1 MYIKDRSKLKFSC
14 NQKDFSS
21 AVTNVQR
28 AVSTKTN
35 LPALEG
41 ILIKAEEGRITLCG
55 YDLEIGITTFIEC
68 NVQEK
73 GEIVVSA
80 KLLGEIVRRLP
91 ENTVNIE
98 TDEKM
103 IVYINSGLAEYNIVG
118 ISSEEYPELPKV
130 EEMENISIN
139 SNILKTMIKQTIFA
153 TSDDLT
159 KPIYTGSLFDIENN
173 LMKIVS
179 VDGFRM
185 AVRQETISCD
195 KNSKFVV
202 PSKTLS
208 EILKL
213 ITDEEKNVEIIIGQ
227 RHAVF
232 KVENYSIISRLIEGN
247 FLDYKTTI
255 PPDNKTEIVIN
266 TRNFI
271 AAVERMS
278 LLTSDKIQ
286 SPIRCVVE
294 DTQVKLFCSTAI
306 GKANDSILAE
316 IAGENVEIG
325 LNCRY
330 LLDALKNTE
339 TDEIKIQLNGSLTPM
354 KIVPIQG
361 DSFLF
366 LVVPMRFKQ

>member
-1 MYIKDRSKLKFSC
+1 MKFSC

-41 ILIKAEEGRITLCG
+41 ILIKAEDGKITLCG

-80 KLLGEIVRRLP
+80 KLLGDIVRRLP

-103 IVYINSGLAEYNIVG
+103 IVYINSGKAEYNIVG
-118 ISSEEYPELPKV
+118 ISSEEYPELPRV
-130 EEMENISIN
+130 EEMEKISIN
-139 SNILKTMIKQTIFA
+139 GNIIKSMIKQTVFA
-153 TSDDLT
+153 ISDDLT

-173 LMKIVS
+173 MLKIVS

-185 AVRQETISCD
+185 AVRQETINSEQ
-195 KNSKFVV
+195 NSKFVV
-202 PSKTLS
+202 PGKTLS

-213 ITDEEKNVEIIIGQ
+213 TSDEENDVEIIIGQ

-232 KVENYSIISRLIEGN
+232 NIENYSIISRLIEGN
-247 FLDYKTTI
+247 FLDYKSTI
-255 PPDNKTEIVIN
+255 PAENKTEIVIN
-266 TRNFI
+266 TRSFI

-278 LLTSDKIQ
+278 LLISDKIQ
-286 SPIRCVVE
+286 SPIRCVVD

-306 GKANDSILAE
+306 GKANDSITAN
-316 IAGENVEIG
+316 INGENVEIG

-339 TDEIKIQLNGSLTPM
+339 TDEVKVQLNGSLTPM

-361 DSFLF
+361 DSFVF

>member
-1 MYIKDRSKLKFSC
+1 MKFSC

-28 AVSTKTN
+28 AVSTKSN

-91 ENTVNIE
+91 EHTVNIE

-103 IVYINSGLAEYNIVG
+103 IVYINSGQAEYKIVG
-118 ISSEEYPELPKV
+118 ISAEEYPELPKV
-130 EEMENISIN
+130 EEMENICIKS
-139 SNILKTMIKQTIFA
+139 SILKTMIKQTIFA
-153 TSDDLT
+153 ISDDPT
-159 KPIYTGSLFDIENN
+159 KPIYTGSLFDIDNN
-173 LMKIVS
+173 QLKIVS
-179 VDGFRM
+179 IDGFRM
-185 AVRQETISCD
+185 AIRQEKISCD

-202 PSKTLS
+202 PEKTLS

-213 ITDEEKNVEIIIGQ
+213 ITDEEKNIEIIIGQ

-247 FLDYKTTI
+247 FLDYKTTV
-255 PPDNKTEIVIN
+255 PPENKTDIVIN
-266 TRNFI
+266 TRSFI

-278 LLTSDKIQ
+278 LLTSEKIK

-294 DTQVKLFCSTAI
+294 DTQIKLFCSTAI
-306 GKANDSILAE
+306 GKANDAIPAN
-316 IAGENVEIG
+316 INGENVEIG

-339 TDEIKIQLNGSLTPM
+339 TDEVRVQLNGSLTPM
-354 KIVPIQG
+354 KIVPIKG